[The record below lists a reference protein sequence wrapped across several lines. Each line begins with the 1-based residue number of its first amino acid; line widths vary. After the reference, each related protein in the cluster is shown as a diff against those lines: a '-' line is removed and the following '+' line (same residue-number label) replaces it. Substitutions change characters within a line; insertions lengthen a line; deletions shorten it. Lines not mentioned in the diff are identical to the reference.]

1 MYMKVILT
9 QDIKGRGKKGD
20 VINVNDGFATNF
32 LFPKKLA
39 EEVTAGAMNA
49 VKIAKEIEEK
59 KKIAER
65 EQAKAYFESL
75 NGATATVKVKCGEA
89 GKLYGSV
96 TTADVAEGLRKM
108 GFEVDKRKIVLT
120 SPIKDIGIFQGDVK
134 IQGDLVAKIKINV
147 IKE

>member
-1 MYMKVILT
+1 MKVILT

-20 VINVNDGFATNF
+20 VVSVSDGFARNF

-49 VKIAKEIEEK
+49 VKIAKENEEK
-59 KKIAER
+59 KKAAER
-65 EQAKAYFESL
+65 AEAKAYYESI

-96 TTADVAEGLRKM
+96 TTADVAEGLRAS
-108 GFEVDKRKIVLT
+108 GFEVDKRRIVL
-120 SPIKDIGIFQGDVK
+120 SSQIKDLGVFPAEVK
-134 IQGDLVAKIKINV
+134 VQGDLVAKIKINV